1 MEKETKTIGI
11 TTLITMGLIM
21 MSMITPTFF
30 VEDNQ
35 YYCESR
41 GLIQE
46 CNSLSGGTGTRCY
59 INEEASS
66 WLFCREG
73 WIKIDNDIQETEKEP
88 EQIEV
93 ITPTPTQKAGVW
105 GNQYTCDNNGCV
117 EVVKVI

>member
-30 VEDNQ
+30 EKDNQ

-59 INEEASS
+59 INEESSS
-66 WLFCREG
+66 WLVCREG
-73 WIKIDNDIQETEKEP
+73 WIKINNDIQEIEP
-88 EQIEV
+88 EPEPV
-93 ITPTPTQKAGVW
+93 EKPTPLPTQKSGVW
-105 GNQYTCDNNGCV
+105 GNQYTCDSNGCI
-117 EVVKVI
+117 EVTKVI